1 MLENRDREI
10 ANLKQQLQQAQKERD
25 AHKQRAEKTEK
36 MLHESGSRDDAE
48 LEQWRKVIEQETQRA
63 DQAEKTSQDLQKRIQ
78 VGPTRNGYEPK
89 KCLIFFSFL
98 GYGETASAT
107 TEPNGSVS
115 KGEGHSTAPPGRQ
128 GATKAEE
135 RAGEGARGSKELRH
149 RKRKVTGPAG
159 DAGAGVGEKPGFN
172 KHCNKL

>member
-1 MLENRDREI
+1 MENRDREI

-78 VGPTRNGYEPK
+78 VGPRKTPNQEMSY
-89 KCLIFFSFL
+89 FSFRL
-98 GYGETASAT
+98 WRNSFSS
-107 TEPNGSVS
+107 N
-115 KGEGHSTAPPGRQ
+115 
-128 GATKAEE
+128 
-135 RAGEGARGSKELRH
+135 
-149 RKRKVTGPAG
+149 
-159 DAGAGVGEKPGFN
+159 
-172 KHCNKL
+172 

>member
-1 MLENRDREI
+1 MWKKVDYFIDINKSSWTIFLGTKEVLENRDREI

-78 VGPTRNGYEPK
+78 VGVLN
-89 KCLIFFSFL
+89 S
-98 GYGETASAT
+98 
-107 TEPNGSVS
+107 
-115 KGEGHSTAPPGRQ
+115 
-128 GATKAEE
+128 
-135 RAGEGARGSKELRH
+135 
-149 RKRKVTGPAG
+149 
-159 DAGAGVGEKPGFN
+159 
-172 KHCNKL
+172 